1 MTLKDGERGRF
12 GEQMVSW
19 VTRDSDRRS
28 VLVHIDGRVS
38 LGELVSYLAD
48 ADAPVGRPDEI
59 LVNGSIRW
67 ERDATDDERA
77 QRASWQR
84 KSAERHAAWERE
96 QWALLQEKYGPDG
109 PPLPEP
115 DGEIKLR
122 VCPPETDGAGRVLPE
137 AFWEV
142 TAQHVPSWLSYTARA
157 EHKITA
163 VEQAIR
169 GVRSRVQA
177 EAESR
182 S

>member
-38 LGELVSYLAD
+38 LADLYLYLCDQASD
-48 ADAPVGRPDEI
+48 TMADEI
-59 LVNGSIRW
+59 LVNGSVRW
-67 ERDATDDERA
+67 ERDATDDERE

-142 TAQHVPSWLSYTARA
+142 TAQHVPSWLSYTVRA

-169 GVRSRVQA
+169 GVRSRVLT